1 MDAGPETLARAEGVS
16 GELTLRR
23 RDGTE
28 AGLDAVFE
36 LIVNGVFLMDTAET
50 STERMLA
57 EQVLE
62 RLAAPRRILVGGLG
76 LGVTLGRLLTDVR
89 VDRVDVVE
97 VEALLVE
104 WLRAGLVP
112 GADAVL
118 ADPRVHVTVADVR
131 DVLRHAV
138 AGTYDGVV
146 LDVDNGPDFL
156 VRAANAAVYRPASV
170 RDVTT
175 ALAPGG
181 VVAVWSAAP
190 SAALETTL
198 AEVVGRCQEVV
209 RTVERNG
216 RSVTYHI
223 YLARRQAC
231 PPQVAT
237 RSQQPR

>member
-1 MDAGPETLARAEGVS
+1 VDAGPETLARAEGVS

>member
-1 MDAGPETLARAEGVS
+1 VDAGPETLARAEGVS

-57 EQVLE
+57 DQVLE

-170 RDVTT
+170 HDVTT

>member
-23 RDGTE
+23 RVETE

-57 EQVLE
+57 DEVLE
-62 RLAAPRRILVGGLG
+62 RLAAPRRILVAGLG
-76 LGVTLGRLLTDVR
+76 LGVTLGCLLTDVR

-131 DVLRHAV
+131 DVLRNAV
-138 AGTYDGVV
+138 AGTYDAVV

-156 VRAANAAVYRPASV
+156 VRAANAAIYQPASV
-170 RDVTT
+170 RDVAT

-190 SAALETTL
+190 SPALETTL
-198 AEVVGRCQEVV
+198 AEVVGRCEEVG

-216 RSVTYHI
+216 RSATYHL
-223 YLARRQAC
+223 YLARRQA
-231 PPQVAT
+231 
-237 RSQQPR
+237 

>member
-57 EQVLE
+57 EEVLE

-170 RDVTT
+170 HDVTT

>member
-57 EQVLE
+57 DQVLE

-223 YLARRQAC
+223 YLACRQAC

>member
-57 EQVLE
+57 DQVLE

-170 RDVTT
+170 HDVTT